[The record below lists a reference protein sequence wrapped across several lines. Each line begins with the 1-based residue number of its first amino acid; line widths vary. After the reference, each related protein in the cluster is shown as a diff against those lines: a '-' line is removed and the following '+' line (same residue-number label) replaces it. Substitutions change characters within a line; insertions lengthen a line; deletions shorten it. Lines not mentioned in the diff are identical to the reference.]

1 MLCLF
6 MRYSFCHR
14 AFGFTYS
21 AWNIALSTFTPQSA
35 AVSLRSAKVTVL
47 SFYVANVRLSTVFHF
62 RPRLCGFLCNVHLF
76 HILRDFSYMYFFAY
90 LLKSLNVIC
99 IVLHTIVL
107 QSVLCFL
114 PHSDCKSC
122 IELKKDY
129 TKKTFERKNWFFE
142 CTIYFSYEKR
152 FVYNKKYISL
162 T

>member
-1 MLCLF
+1 MSSSFWLYIFGLEYCLEYFYTTVCGSFSPQRKSHGVIFLC
-6 MRYSFCHR
+6 RQ
-14 AFGFTYS
+14 
-21 AWNIALSTFTPQSA
+21 W
-35 AVSLRSAKVTVL
+35 
-47 SFYVANVRLSTVFHF
+47 RLSTVFHF

-107 QSVLCFL
+107 QSALCFL

-122 IELKKDY
+122 IELKKRLH
-129 TKKTFERKNWFFE
+129 KKKLFRERTGFFE